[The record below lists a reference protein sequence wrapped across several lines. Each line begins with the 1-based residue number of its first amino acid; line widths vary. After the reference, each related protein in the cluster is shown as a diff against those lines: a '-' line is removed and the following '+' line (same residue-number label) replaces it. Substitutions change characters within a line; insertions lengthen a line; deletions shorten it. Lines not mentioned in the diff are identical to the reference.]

1 MKATGYQAPQDPKA
15 KTIQELLDEDQE
27 EKDLEFMEDPLW
39 YHKLP
44 VIVSKTGSRKGL
56 FIFLGSFVLL
66 VTILTVLKNYG
77 IIGQ

>member
-1 MKATGYQAPQDPKA
+1 MKATGYQAPKDPA
-15 KTIQELLDEDQE
+15 PKTLNELLDEDQE

-44 VIVSKTGSRKGL
+44 VVVSKTGSRKGL